1 MRILLLLFA
10 LTSPLMA
17 SAQKID
23 IAYVD
28 SLIYFT
34 QYLGMDESKADSL
47 ILMADQIE
55 EKGFGIDYKLG
66 AIYGYR
72 FKGWA
77 YDYKGDYDKAIAFM
91 LKFLKVAQEE
101 GFEDEIIMAYGD
113 LGGLYSFMDRHEEA
127 KSIFLK
133 AIQDENFRKKQ
144 PRRLSTFY
152 NNLGS
157 TYNQLGKK
165 DSALVMYKKSLQLK
179 EETGDSLGM
188 LNLKTNLSSFL
199 IQENQL
205 KDAEKLILENIAFCK
220 LIDKKGDLWHNYI
233 NFGSLRN
240 KQKRFKEAE
249 QHLLNAKAIAEEL
262 DNDPFRKESFQAL
275 AVNYEQQGQF
285 KKALAMEQ
293 ATKEVSEK
301 ILNQETN
308 DKISELRET
317 YNSEEKERE
326 NKLLNL
332 ELSAKQTQQN
342 LLLLGLLLAA
352 LFSGLIAFS
361 LRKNRIKNRQLA
373 LQNNLINQQKD
384 KLTELNE
391 EKNSLISIVSHDLRS
406 PFNSIALWNNILKEN
421 LEGSPLKVAEATE
434 MIGKTASYGQQMID
448 NILDIEKI
456 EINTHQLDLSEID
469 PIELSTSLIDDFA
482 PAASGKGIKI
492 NFKSELDESQRI
504 VTDASLLRRA
514 LENLISNALKFS
526 HPKSKV
532 EVLLV
537 KKNENLLF
545 KIKDYG
551 VGIPITEQSQLFT
564 KYGQTS
570 ASPTS
575 DESSSGLGLSIVKRI
590 AEELGGTVSFE
601 SELGKGSEFVFS
613 LKY

>member
-1 MRILLLLFA
+1 MKKAFLLFVF
-10 LTSPLMA
+10 LSPFFA
-17 SAQKID
+17 SAQKVD

-34 QYLGMDESKADSL
+34 QYLGMDESKSDSL
-47 ILMADQIE
+47 ILMADEIE

-77 YDYKGDYDKAIAFM
+77 YDYKGDYDKAIEYM
-91 LKFLKVAQEE
+91 LKFLTVAQEE

-133 AIQDENFRKKQ
+133 ATQDENFRKKQ

-157 TYNQLGKK
+157 TYNHLGKK
-165 DSALVMYKKSLQLK
+165 DSALIMYKRSLQLK

-199 IQENQL
+199 IQENGF
-205 KDAEKLILENIAFCK
+205 KEAEKLILENIAFCK
-220 LIDKKGDLWHNYI
+220 QLDKKGDLWHNYI
-233 NFGSLRN
+233 NYGSLRN
-240 KQKRFKEAE
+240 KQKRFNEAE
-249 QHLLNAKAIAEEL
+249 KHLLTAEGLAEEL
-262 DNDPFRKESFQAL
+262 DSDPFRKETYQAL
-275 AVNYEQQGQF
+275 AINYEERGNY

-293 ATKEVSEK
+293 AVKEVSER

-308 DKISELRET
+308 DKISELREAF
-317 YNSEEKERE
+317 NLEESERE
-326 NKLLNL
+326 NKLLNM
-332 ELSAKQTQQN
+332 ELSAKKTQQN
-342 LLLLGLLLAA
+342 LLILGLLMAA
-352 LFSGLIAFS
+352 LLIGVVAFS

-373 LQNNLINQQKD
+373 HQNNLINQQKD

-406 PFNSIALWNNILKEN
+406 PFNTIALWNKTLQEN
-421 LEGSPLKVAEATE
+421 LANSPLKVAEATE
-434 MIGKTASYGQQMID
+434 MIAKTASYGQQMVN

-456 EINTHQLDLSEID
+456 EINTHQLALAETD
-469 PIELSTSLIDDFA
+469 PTELSTALIEDFA
-482 PAASGKGIKI
+482 PAASGKGITI
-492 NFKSELDESQRI
+492 NFNSELDDSQRI
-504 VTDASLLRRA
+504 VTDPSLLRRA

-526 HPKSKV
+526 HPKSNV
-532 EVLLV
+532 DVLLA
-537 KKNENLLF
+537 KENETILF

-551 VGIPITEQSQLFT
+551 VGIPITEQGQLFS

-570 ASPTS
+570 ASPTAG
-575 DESSSGLGLSIVKRI
+575 EVTSGLGLSIVKRI

-601 SELGKGSEFVFS
+601 SELGKGSEFTFS
-613 LKY
+613 LKA

>member
-1 MRILLLLFA
+1 MRKLLLLFA
-10 LTSPLMA
+10 LATPLFS

-47 ILMADQIE
+47 ILMADEIE
-55 EKGFGIDYKLG
+55 EKGFAIDYKLG

-77 YDYKGDYDKAIAFM
+77 YDYKGDYDKAIEFM
-91 LKFLKVAQEE
+91 LKFLSVAQKED
-101 GFEDEIIMAYGD
+101 FKDEIMMAYGD
-113 LGGLYSFMDRHEEA
+113 LGGLYSFMGRHEEA
-127 KSIFLK
+127 KKIYLK
-133 AIQDENFRKKQ
+133 AIQNKTFREEQ

-157 TYNQLGKK
+157 TYNQMGKK
-165 DSALVMYKKSLQLK
+165 DSALLMFTQSLKLK
-179 EETGDSLGM
+179 EETSDSLGM
-188 LNLKTNLSSFL
+188 VNLKTNLSTFL
-199 IQENQL
+199 IAEG
-205 KDAEKLILENIAFCK
+205 KFSEAEKMILENITLCK

-233 NFGSLRN
+233 NYGSLRN

-249 QHLLNAKAIAEEL
+249 KHLLNALTLAEEL

-275 AVNYEQQGQF
+275 ALNYEEQGNF
-285 KKALAMEQ
+285 KAALATEQ

-301 ILNQETN
+301 ILNQQTN

-317 YNSEEKERE
+317 FNSEEKERE
-326 NKLLNL
+326 NKLLNA
-332 ELSAKQTQQN
+332 ELAAKKTQQN
-342 LLLLGLLLAA
+342 LLILGLLMVA
-352 LFSGLIAFS
+352 LLTGIIAFS
-361 LRKNRIKNRQLA
+361 LRKNRIKNQKLA
-373 LQNNLINQQKD
+373 HQNNLINQQKD

-421 LEGSPLKVAEATE
+421 LESSPLKVAEATE
-434 MIGKTASYGQQMID
+434 MIGKTASYGQQMIN

-456 EINTHQLDLSEID
+456 EINSHQLALSEID
-469 PIELSTSLIDDFA
+469 PIALSTELIEDFA

-526 HPKSKV
+526 HPNSKV
-532 EVLLV
+532 EVMLTR
-537 KKNENLLF
+537 ENDTILF

-551 VGIPITEQSQLFT
+551 VGIPASEQSQLFT

-575 DESSSGLGLSIVKRI
+575 DETSSGLGLSIVKRI
-590 AEELGGTVSFE
+590 AEELSGTVFFE
-601 SELGKGSEFVFS
+601 SQLGKGSEFVFS
-613 LKY
+613 LKA